1 MLLDLLSQIEPDD
14 SWRGSYPD
22 WFPRTTRRA
31 IYPTGTPLVVA
42 ESAVTAAP
50 ASGSGVITNRQLQ
63 YQQIASPLPTRN
75 LEATAPSA
83 GIALARQ
90 FVQYQA
96 QAFPFS
102 AAFVTTPAQPY
113 LQSEMPIRQR
123 LLPTAAHPT
132 GSFGSEPTVNPF
144 WTPTYPD
151 RLFRVPS
158 RAVLQTVAFTP
169 SHEATEGKALDWW
182 ARYPDRF
189 LAPTRPEGSFAF
201 WPFPLPSVTSVFT
214 TSEIPVRRLPT
225 TQPDAF
231 VIGLETEANPF
242 AWEPQYPDRLW
253 SRRSTLTSD
262 LTPVPAHNPSEGF
275 ALDWKPTAP
284 DWFPP
289 KRTPVTGNVW
299 ISFAPAQVPFIPT
312 EWPFP
317 IRRTQWTDQ
326 WLAFTPAHESTEGN
340 ALDWTPVAPGWL
352 ARPQPWQDRAQMSVF
367 YPFPFAPFNPAVARF
382 DAVYPD
388 WISRV
393 TLRTAT
399 VPFFVP
405 GPFVPIPNPP
415 VTNLPKDLHLGTI
428 ESLGMTP
435 DPTIGGWQSW

>member
-1 MLLDLLSQIEPDD
+1 MLLDLLSQIESDD

-22 WFPRTTRRA
+22 WFPRLSARA
-31 IYPTGTPLVVA
+31 PYPTGAASVVVTT
-42 ESAVTAAP
+42 STVTAAP
-50 ASGSGVITNRQLQ
+50 ASGSGVITNKQLQ

-75 LEATAPSA
+75 LEATAPTA
-83 GIALARQ
+83 GIALAQQ

-123 LLPTAAHPT
+123 LLPTAALPT

-144 WTPTYPD
+144 WASVYPD
-151 RLFRVPS
+151 RLFRS
-158 RAVLQTVAFTP
+158 
-169 SHEATEGKALDWW
+169 
-182 ARYPDRF
+182 
-189 LAPTRPEGSFAF
+189 
-201 WPFPLPSVTSVFT
+201 PSVAMV
-214 TSEIPVRRLPT
+214 PT
-225 TQPDAF
+225 
-231 VIGLETEANPF
+231 
-242 AWEPQYPDRLW
+242 
-253 SRRSTLTSD
+253 
-262 LTPVPAHNPSEGF
+262 
-275 ALDWKPTAP
+275 
-284 DWFPP
+284 
-289 KRTPVTGNVW
+289 
-299 ISFAPAQVPFIPT
+299 
-312 EWPFP
+312 
-317 IRRTQWTDQ
+317 
-326 WLAFTPAHESTEGN
+326 LAFTPTHNPSEGN
-340 ALDWTPVAPGWL
+340 ALDWWPRYPDRLWQPWLLTAAQQTFAYTPDLTTTSPLTWTGSYPDRFPAPWRPATFGVWVPQHTPAEGQFPDWHPQAPDWT
-352 ARPQPWQDRAQMSVF
+352 ARPSPWQDRAQMAAF

-399 VPFFVP
+399 IPFFVP
-405 GPFVPIPNPP
+405 GPFEPIPNPP